1 MNTNNAFITT
11 LPDFLEIQRSSF
23 CCFLSK
29 GLSEELS
36 NFSVIKDLTNSITL
50 DFFGNDFRIQK
61 PVLDIVETKS
71 RDRTFAIRI
80 YVPVSISKLKHFENF
95 NKDKVYTF
103 IGEIPLMTNRGT
115 FVINGCEPRTMIMI
129 RARSMMSIGLRSK
142 SSLMLPLDLVS
153 QFLEKNQ

>member
-23 CCFLSK
+23 CWFLSK

-95 NKDKVYTF
+95 NKDK
-103 IGEIPLMTNRGT
+103 IIL
-115 FVINGCEPRTMIMI
+115 
-129 RARSMMSIGLRSK
+129 L
-142 SSLMLPLDLVS
+142 LVK
-153 QFLEKNQ
+153 FL

>member
-1 MNTNNAFITT
+1 MKILITGNLGYIGT
-11 LPDFLEIQRSSF
+11 V
-23 CCFLSK
+23 
-29 GLSEELS
+29 LSEELS

-115 FVINGCEPRTMIMI
+115 FVINGCERVII
-129 RARSMMSIGLRSK
+129 
-142 SSLMLPLDLVS
+142 
-153 QFLEKNQ
+153 NQVVTSPGVYFKQNKREIQKT